1 MIILNEI
8 DYLWI
13 LIIIILLVLRGYQ
26 RLKLGEKIILFSY
39 KNKYNEDNSASL
51 YANGITRSGSLF
63 SREFSMIFFNQIK
76 SYSVKNNT
84 LTIYSKNEDFFREYQ
99 SFKEKIFFNN
109 REDDL
114 SNIDYYHFQINDKST
129 MNKIEFHLNILLR
142 IISFYHSVYAIE
154 CNSSITKVFNK

>member
-8 DYLWI
+8 DYVWI
-13 LIIIILLVLRGYQ
+13 LIIIILLVFKGYQ

-63 SREFSMIFFNQIK
+63 SREFTMIFFNQIK
-76 SYSVKNNT
+76 SYSIKNNT

-114 SNIDYYHFQINDKST
+114 SKIDYYHFQINDKST
-129 MNKIEFHLNILLR
+129 MNKIEFHLNKNR
-142 IISFYHSVYAIE
+142 IDK
-154 CNSSITKVFNK
+154 N

>member
-63 SREFSMIFFNQIK
+63 SREFTMIFFNQIK
-76 SYSVKNNT
+76 SYSIKNNT

-129 MNKIEFHLNILLR
+129 MNKIEFHLNKNR
-142 IISFYHSVYAIE
+142 IDK
-154 CNSSITKVFNK
+154 N

>member
-8 DYLWI
+8 DYIWI
-13 LIIIILLVLRGYQ
+13 LIIIILLVFRGYQ

-51 YANGITRSGSLF
+51 YVNGITRSGSFF
-63 SREFSMIFFNQIK
+63 SREFTMVFFNQLK
-76 SYSVKNNT
+76 SYSIKNNT

-129 MNKIEFHLNILLR
+129 MDKIEFHLNKNR
-142 IISFYHSVYAIE
+142 IDK
-154 CNSSITKVFNK
+154 N

>member
-129 MNKIEFHLNILLR
+129 MNKIEFHLNKNR
-142 IISFYHSVYAIE
+142 IDK
-154 CNSSITKVFNK
+154 N